1 MEGEG
6 RCLYEVL
13 GVEKDASQEDI
24 KKAFRK
30 LALRLH
36 PDKNPGDED
45 ASAKFQSLQRIYTVL
60 SDPERRKVY
69 DQTGSL
75 DDSEQ
80 LAGEDFDNL
89 YNYFRNIYKE
99 VTEDDIDGFAADFRG
114 SQEEKD
120 EVLQYYDRFKG
131 DMHQVFDWVMC
142 SEEKIDAHR
151 FMDIILAAIKEGR
164 VKHFSRFEPWSKKV
178 AKQPRPK
185 NPLARKKTRNLQS
198 NDQQLVAQIR
208 GAGAARMDSAFA
220 ALEAKYCNPDAKGK
234 RKAKELTEEQFTKAQ
249 LKVQTRKAQADA
261 PSTQRANKKKKNRGA
276 T

>member
-1 MEGEG
+1 MEREG

-45 ASAKFQSLQRIYTVL
+45 SSKFQSLQRIYAVL

-80 LAGEDFDNL
+80 LVGEDFDNL

-99 VTEDDIDGFAADFRG
+99 VTEDDIDGFAAGFRG
-114 SQEEKD
+114 SQEESE
-120 EVLQYYDRFKG
+120 EVLQYYERFRG
-131 DMHQVFDWVMC
+131 DMRQVFDWVMC
-142 SEEKIDAHR
+142 SEEKKDAHR
-151 FMDIILAAIKEGR
+151 FRDIILAAVEEGR
-164 VKHFSRFEPWSKKV
+164 VKLFKPFKPWSEKV

-185 NPLARKKTRNLQS
+185 NPLAKKKNTS
-198 NDQQLVAQIR
+198 KAEGSDQQLIAQIR
-208 GAGAARMDSAFA
+208 GAGASRMDSAFA
-220 ALEAKYCNPDAKGK
+220 KLEAKYCKPGAKGK
-234 RKAKELTEEQFTKAQ
+234 RKGKDAELTEEDFAKAQ
-249 LKVQTRKAQADA
+249 QKVQSRKEKNTVPLAEK
-261 PSTQRANKKKKNRGA
+261 PKKKRIGK
-276 T
+276 